1 MQTICGLSSLNM
13 SILRYIRHRRCRTDR
28 RLNNIKD
35 YLNDCIQ
42 ECDKSTTRL
51 VVRLL
56 IEIVNAPDRQNLLV
70 AFPVIVSLARR
81 GPNTLF
87 DRRVLSA
94 FFILGQCL
102 SH

>member
-1 MQTICGLSSLNM
+1 M
-13 SILRYIRHRRCRTDR
+13 
-28 RLNNIKD
+28 
-35 YLNDCIQ
+35 
-42 ECDKSTTRL
+42 
-51 VVRLL
+51 RLL
-56 IEIVNAPDRQNLLV
+56 IEIVNAPDRQKLLV